1 MSTISLRIPESLHK
15 EVKSVVE
22 KEHVSINQFLC
33 SALAEK
39 IAAFM
44 TEEYLGKKAIR
55 GDRTK
60 FMRALSKISKVS
72 PEEYDRI

>member
-15 EVKSVVE
+15 GVKSVVE

-44 TEEYLGKKAIR
+44 TEEYLEKRAVS

-60 FMRALSKISKVS
+60 FRKALSKISKAP